1 MLSFFTNLFFSVSLL
16 SLTPRLAAQNHVA
29 GLVYDSKGA
38 GFTPIPQAHLE
49 AQSAVGKTVGQVQS
63 DAFGHYMLRDL
74 PAGEIVLT
82 VTHSS
87 YYPAREGK
95 HLERKVRCSG
105 DGLCGKVDFE
115 LIPNGELEVHVTD
128 VNGQPVDS
136 VLVTVRGLT
145 QPTSSLP
152 RGLGLGQRSHRGVFR
167 TSKMRPGPYRVEAEP
182 EERQRGV
189 TYHPVATE
197 VEFEYRQ
204 RSKTIRLIM
213 PSTRMYRITGTIL
226 GLESAEVPR
235 MVIVLDPEVD
245 EQANSGTQ
253 ERRLG
258 APLDEDGNFAVDGI
272 PRSLYSL
279 SLIRTDGSA
288 LHRSRGPEHSLG
300 KIEVDDDLRG
310 LLFTLPVG
318 IRLE

>member
-1 MLSFFTNLFFSVSLL
+1 MLTVIAIRRRRRRGYSPQVSQLSATGQLGGSAPYSMRWMPRATGNLLGRLMLSFFTNLFFSVSLL

-29 GLVYDSKGA
+29 GLVYESKGA

-145 QPTSSLP
+145 QPTSSGGWPIIPSRPKWNSSIGREVRLFGSSCRP
-152 RGLGLGQRSHRGVFR
+152 RGC
-167 TSKMRPGPYRVEAEP
+167 
-182 EERQRGV
+182 
-189 TYHPVATE
+189 
-197 VEFEYRQ
+197 
-204 RSKTIRLIM
+204 
-213 PSTRMYRITGTIL
+213 
-226 GLESAEVPR
+226 
-235 MVIVLDPEVD
+235 IVSPDD
-245 EQANSGTQ
+245 S
-253 ERRLG
+253 RLG
-258 APLDEDGNFAVDGI
+258 VC
-272 PRSLYSL
+272 
-279 SLIRTDGSA
+279 
-288 LHRSRGPEHSLG
+288 
-300 KIEVDDDLRG
+300 
-310 LLFTLPVG
+310 
-318 IRLE
+318 